1 MATGMGHAN
10 VVPRKLEK
18 GMKVVVMFKPGTYML
33 WHEIEAGIKPGV
45 WFKAELVGLLVNAT
59 SDTCAYP
66 IEYNGITS
74 YVSGCTAI
82 IIRSVSRE
90 DNPKPWEQRNL
101 IKVKARRQLA
111 RLAKSVKIVRIE
123 IK

>member
-10 VVPRKLEK
+10 VVPRKLEI
-18 GMKVVVMFKPGTYML
+18 GMKVVVMFKPDFPFNTWEVADG
-33 WHEIEAGIKPGV
+33 IELGV
-45 WFKAELVGLLVNAT
+45 WYKTELKKQT
-59 SDTCAYP
+59 SDKWYLVTIKGQRIAF
-66 IEYNGITS
+66 NKKD
-74 YVSGCTAI
+74 AI
-82 IIRSVSRE
+82 IIRSVSRQ

-111 RLAKSVKIVRIE
+111 RLAKSVKIVSSE